1 MKFASDSTSQYFGT
15 ITAIEELNT
24 FKVSVNILDR
34 TNNTYQSI
42 VDINLAPCSFS
53 SYISI
58 LENYS
63 LYNKESKNEYEL
75 GYVSL
80 QIVTATGLGVI
91 NFVSVRDDSV
101 SVNYSVVNQEI
112 SNLIIDLAKRVL
124 DKDPEFNKDCT

>member
-1 MKFASDSTSQYFGT
+1 MKFASDSTERYFGT

-24 FKVSVNILDR
+24 FKVSVNILDL

-42 VDINLAPCSFS
+42 IDINLAPCSFS

-58 LENYS
+58 LENYV
-63 LYNKESKNEYEL
+63 LYEKESKNEYEL

-80 QIVTATGLGVI
+80 QIVSTTGLGVI

-112 SNLIIDLAKRVL
+112 SNLILNLAKRIL
-124 DKDPEFNKDCT
+124 EKDPEFNKDCT

>member
-1 MKFASDSTSQYFGT
+1 MKFASDSTFQYFGT